1 MNQTS
6 NIKNQRRADGRREA
20 LTWLARR
27 LDWERRLGELRPSGT
42 EVAEISATKQA
53 A

>member
-1 MNQTS
+1 MNQTR
-6 NIKNQRRADGRREA
+6 NVNNQRQAADGRREA

-27 LDWERRLGELRPSGT
+27 LDWERRLGQLRPS
-42 EVAEISATKQA
+42 EVVGISEGKQA

>member
-1 MNQTS
+1 MTQTS
-6 NIKNQRRADGRREA
+6 TFDQKRQAADGRREA

-27 LDWERRLGELRPSGT
+27 LNWERRLGQLRPD
-42 EVAEISATKQA
+42 AEDAQTKQA